1 MSFLRHYAHFAQLL
15 DMPAYSPSDVSSTL
29 SRESSPLSPEHD
41 HDYSD
46 RKSPKPQTSP
56 FLQLP
61 NDLFKCV
68 LDYLDRD
75 AAWALKRLCRG
86 MASSKAVD
94 EKLYRYPLQLNDV
107 RDIRLNDWKYRSMGQ
122 IRWNNFRVGMSHCG
136 I

>member
-1 MSFLRHYAHFAQLL
+1 
-15 DMPAYSPSDVSSTL
+15 MPPYSLSDASSSS
-29 SRESSPLSPEHD
+29 SRESSPMSPEHD
-41 HDYSD
+41 HAPRERRSL
-46 RKSPKPQTSP
+46 KPQTSP

-75 AAWALKRLCRG
+75 AAWSLKRLCRG

-94 EKLYRYPLQLNDV
+94 EKLYRYPVQLNDV

-122 IRWNNFRVGMSHCG
+122 IRWNNFRVGTFYRGNSNWVVC
-136 I
+136 